1 MYFRFTIV
9 NYNKLNYYISVI
21 YILKLKLQF
30 MSSYSKITDRIR
42 KIISDNDLTNSSF
55 ADKIGV
61 PRSSVSHILS
71 GRNNPSLDIIIKI
84 THSFNEISADFL
96 LTGKLS
102 TPINIENKKDSM
114 NKNLTL
120 FPELDT
126 ASITDNEVK
135 VDQELVKSVILV
147 YENNKFEILKN
158 K

>member
-1 MYFRFTIV
+1 
-9 NYNKLNYYISVI
+9 
-21 YILKLKLQF
+21 

-42 KIISDNDLTNSSF
+42 KIISDNNLTNSSF

-84 THSFNEISADFL
+84 THSFSEISADFL

-102 TPINIENKKDSM
+102 TPINIENKKDSI

>member
-1 MYFRFTIV
+1 
-9 NYNKLNYYISVI
+9 
-21 YILKLKLQF
+21 

-42 KIISDNDLTNSSF
+42 KIISDNNLTNSSF

-102 TPINIENKKDSM
+102 TPINIENKKDSI

-126 ASITDNEVK
+126 ESITDNEVK
-135 VDQELVKSVILV
+135 IDQELVKSVILV